1 MFCMPLGS
9 VFCQSTESIEGISYT
24 LLKNWNVKRKY
35 GKNSIGEDKKKQEMI
50 EKAEMAENIR

>member
-1 MFCMPLGS
+1 MPLGS